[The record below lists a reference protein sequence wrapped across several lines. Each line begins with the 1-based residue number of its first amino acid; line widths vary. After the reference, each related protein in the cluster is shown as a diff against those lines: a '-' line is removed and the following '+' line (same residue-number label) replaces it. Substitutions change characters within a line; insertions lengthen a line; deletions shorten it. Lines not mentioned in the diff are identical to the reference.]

1 MVTGGAGFIGSHLV
15 DALLERGA
23 SVRVLDDL
31 STGRESNLSGARGDL
46 SFLRGSILDAPV
58 LAKAIDGCEAVFHL
72 AAVASVPRSIEDPI
86 GTGQVNIEG
95 TVQILQ
101 AAARAKAKVVFSS
114 SSAIYG
120 NPATLPVDEKSLP
133 MTLSPYAAQKLA
145 GEAHLAAFHASI
157 GLPSVA
163 LRYFNVFGPRQDPES
178 EYAAVIPKFVTRAL
192 QNRPLIIFGDGGQ
205 TRDFIYVGDVARAN
219 VMAFESK
226 IADGRPF
233 NLGSGTCISV
243 LELAKTVIAQTGSTS
258 EVEFQPAR
266 SGEVRLS
273 EGVVDRARNEIGFVA
288 QISLGEGLRQTASY
302 WREALPA

>member
-1 MVTGGAGFIGSHLV
+1 M
-15 DALLERGA
+15 
-23 SVRVLDDL
+23 
-31 STGRESNLSGARGDL
+31 
-46 SFLRGSILDAPV
+46 DAPV
-58 LAKAIDGCEAVFHL
+58 LARAIDGCEAVFHL

-120 NPATLPVDEKSLP
+120 NPETLPVDEKSLP

-145 GEAHLAAFHASI
+145 GEAHLTAFHASI

-219 VMAFESK
+219 VMAFESR

-233 NLGSGTCISV
+233 NLGSGTSISV
-243 LELAKTVIAQTGSTS
+243 LELAKTVIAQIGSTS